1 MLVEPMLNLSSS
13 RKGAVAE
20 AEIAAAL
27 IRLDLIVLWPMCEG
41 SRYDLVVDTGTRLLR
56 IQCKWA
62 SRQGNVLT
70 ARCATSRHT
79 PAGYLRST
87 YSADEIDAIAAY
99 APDTDGCYL
108 IPISEVAGCKAI
120 SLRVAPTR
128 NNQALGVH
136 WARDYE
142 LLTSLRRNW
151 GINVQHPP
159 VVEDPVPRT
168 IG

>member
-1 MLVEPMLNLSSS
+1 
-13 RKGAVAE
+13 
-20 AEIAAAL
+20 
-27 IRLDLIVLWPMCEG
+27 MCEG
-41 SRYDLVVDTGTRLLR
+41 SRYNLVVDTGHRLLR
-56 IQCKWA
+56 VQCKWA
-62 SRQGNVLT
+62 SRQANVLT

-99 APDTDGCYL
+99 APATDSCYL

-120 SLRVAPTR
+120 SLRIAPTR
-128 NNQALGVH
+128 NNQAIGVH

-142 LLTSLRRNW
+142 LRRSLSRNW
-151 GINVQHPP
+151 DIDVERTP
-159 VVEDPVPRT
+159 VGAPKGRA